1 MSGGVGGGGATP
13 PSTRCLGA
21 PVSLHA
27 SVKRL
32 GSESSLPD
40 DHAMKRGLVI
50 PDELRRGPFSI
61 AEAERAGVNRE
72 QLRGAGYRRVTRG
85 VYVAAELD
93 DGPMSRMRGLAT
105 RLRPGCAFSGL
116 AAALVH
122 GLELPVEPTIE
133 ATVPPALNVTPRAD
147 LRIRRCQLGSGDVV
161 ERHGLPVTSP
171 VRTAFDLA
179 RSLTLVEAVVGID
192 MALNR
197 HLISRSDLEQYIALH
212 GRAWGVPQA
221 RRVLDLVEPG
231 AQSPMESRL
240 RMLLVLRGLPRPQ
253 VQMPILDRRGR
264 TVGYADL
271 GYPDARLGIE
281 YDGATHR
288 TSLAAD
294 DRRQNQIQLAGVR
307 LLRFTAADVYQRPR
321 EVSEEVRAAL
331 PRSA

>member
-1 MSGGVGGGGATP
+1 
-13 PSTRCLGA
+13 
-21 PVSLHA
+21 
-27 SVKRL
+27 
-32 GSESSLPD
+32 
-40 DHAMKRGLVI
+40 MKRGLVV

-72 QLRGAGYRRVTRG
+72 ELRGAAYRPVTRG
-85 VYVAAELD
+85 VYVATELD
-93 DGPMSRMRGLAT
+93 DGPMSRLRGLAT

-122 GLELPVEPTIE
+122 GL
-133 ATVPPALNVTPRAD
+133 
-147 LRIRRCQLGSGDVV
+147 
-161 ERHGLPVTSP
+161 
-171 VRTAFDLA
+171 
-179 RSLTLVEAVVGID
+179 
-192 MALNR
+192 
-197 HLISRSDLEQYIALH
+197 IALH

-221 RRVLDLVEPG
+221 RRILDLVEPG
-231 AQSPMESRL
+231 AQSPIESRL

-253 VQMPILDRRGR
+253 AQMPILDRRGR

-271 GYPDARLGIE
+271 GYPGARLGTE

-307 LLRFTAADVYQRPR
+307 LLRFTAADVYKRPR
-321 EVSEEVRAAL
+321 EVAEEVRAAL